1 MREISERRPRRLI
14 RGSQR
19 IPDET
24 SAFFGYSQ
32 YLEDDNRSAGGL
44 SRISVAIDSDLL
56 ERFDTLISI
65 RGYTNRSEAF
75 RDLIRAEFVAEY
87 AKQPDHNV
95 VGSVTLLYDHHVR
108 LLGDRLTDL
117 QHEAHHLIRSTLHV
131 HLDHHNCLEI
141 IVLQGKMAEVEK
153 IANALISMKGVQ
165 HGKLTVT
172 SPNSIA
178 P

>member
-1 MREISERRPRRLI
+1 M
-14 RGSQR
+14 
-19 IPDET
+19 
-24 SAFFGYSQ
+24 
-32 YLEDDNRSAGGL
+32 EDDTGQASGL
-44 SRISVAIDSDLL
+44 SRISVALDSELL
-56 ERFDTLISI
+56 QRFDALISS

-75 RDLIRAEFVAEY
+75 RDLIRAEFVAEH
-87 AKQPDHNV
+87 AAQPDHTV
-95 VGSVTLLYDHHVR
+95 VGSVTLLYNHHVR

-131 HLDHHNCLEI
+131 HLDHDNCLEI
-141 IVLQGKMAEVEK
+141 VVLQGKMAEVEK

-172 SPNSIA
+172 SPDSIA